1 MTPEA
6 SIASL
11 FLIGSTGGGLVCSLS
26 CGRSILTAWVWIGM
40 VMINMMSRTSMTSI
54 HGVVFIS
61 IIGSLSSRPPLLV
74 TYYTTKIFRDA
85 YSPGLVQVQKQTQTW
100 RSMRLALYRP
110 NVRKSHVAGKRM

>member
-54 HGVVFIS
+54 NGVVFIP
-61 IIGSLSSRPPLLV
+61 I
-74 TYYTTKIFRDA
+74 D
-85 YSPGLVQVQKQTQTW
+85 
-100 RSMRLALYRP
+100 
-110 NVRKSHVAGKRM
+110 RKSVVSGKSVSVRVDLGGRRIIKNKNINDILSTKNNQINN